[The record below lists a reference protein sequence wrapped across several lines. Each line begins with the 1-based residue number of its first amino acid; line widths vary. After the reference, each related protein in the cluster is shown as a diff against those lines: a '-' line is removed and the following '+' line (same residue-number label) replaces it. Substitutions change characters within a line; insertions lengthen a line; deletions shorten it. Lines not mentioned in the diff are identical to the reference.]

1 MRDIEE
7 TFVPFDERNLKR
19 IKKKKK
25 RKSRFAGQ
33 LAPPDC
39 SELTSHNQKPSD
51 ENSQS
56 EDKTKCT
63 ILATE
68 DRTECTI
75 SEDRKECTILAT
87 PPEGSGYKLSYC
99 TELYR
104 KSPSVRVRTVDQLF
118 IRGDNIVL
126 IAKIPHNT

>member
-25 RKSRFAGQ
+25 RKSRFADQ

-39 SELTSHNQKPSD
+39 SELTSHNQTPSD

-75 SEDRKECTILAT
+75 LAT

-104 KSPSVRVRTVDQLF
+104 KSPLVRVRTVDQLF

-126 IAKIPHNT
+126 IAKIQSHNT